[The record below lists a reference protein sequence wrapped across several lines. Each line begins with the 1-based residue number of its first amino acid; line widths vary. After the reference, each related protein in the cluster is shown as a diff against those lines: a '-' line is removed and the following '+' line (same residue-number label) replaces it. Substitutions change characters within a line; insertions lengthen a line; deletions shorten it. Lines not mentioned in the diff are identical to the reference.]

1 MLTYTPASKRPIPPT
16 REYPWL
22 LLLLAFAWLWPGV
35 FSHDLWKP
43 SEPELYTTIS
53 ETPFG
58 SWLPMLFGKANFQA
72 APLYVQTAQLFQ
84 RLLTPWA
91 ADAYSAARF
100 ASVFY
105 TSLGLLGDTTGAALC

>member
-1 MLTYTPASKRPIPPT
+1 MLTYTPASQRPIPPT

-43 SEPELYTTIS
+43 SEPELYTAIS

-58 SWLPMLFGKANFQA
+58 AWQPMLFGAAYFQA

-84 RLLTPWA
+84 RLLSPWA
-91 ADAYSAARF
+91 ADA
-100 ASVFY
+100 
-105 TSLGLLGDTTGAALC
+105 